1 VALSLHSAPPS
12 IVSWSGGGDRS
23 DEEYPRPLFVSG
35 DIHGQASGRILAS
48 GGLDLRDNPVVSVIS
63 GTPGTGVGWPSAA
76 RGTVAMPP
84 QHIELESITPVQ
96 ELNGFHLIDVECDH
110 ITISHFRWHRTV
122 DSEESIDTLEPYH
135 VSVHAR

>member
-1 VALSLHSAPPS
+1 V
-12 IVSWSGGGDRS
+12 
-23 DEEYPRPLFVSG
+23 PLFVSG